1 MSAETLTKTVSG
13 PEANKSV
20 PTVEELDSLVNTPSV
35 ETNLDNR
42 ELSPTASLMR
52 GAVDKI
58 TAMFERRALNKA
70 HSEALKDDQ
79 SRTETLQNEAFD
91 SYADNIS
98 FTQNREQDEKREAR
112 EAKIED
118 AKKMVNKIGR
128 SALTGVTNA
137 GLITLG
143 IGILVGEAAV
153 AKSKDLVETGSLKAM
168 YAVDKAKD
176 LVETG
181 SLQAMYAVDKA
192 KDLAETGS
200 LYAMSATDRAKELAE
215 TGANYVVSTADKA
228 KDMAEA
234 GANYAIDT
242 IDRGIDF
249 AKETVESIRA
259 KLEERAKIAESRREA
274 RRKRWSAFKT
284 SAIGLGREVVDSS
297 KEKGREA
304 LGRANAVRAAG
315 SAAMAAAT
323 ATYNTHLEQNSL

>member
-1 MSAETLTKTVSG
+1 MSAETLKPV
-13 PEANKSV
+13 V
-20 PTVEELDSLVNTPSV
+20 PTVEQLDNMVNTPSV
-35 ETNLDNR
+35 EANVDNR

-52 GAVDKI
+52 GAVDKVA
-58 TAMFERRALNKA
+58 AMFERRALNKA
-70 HSEALKDDQ
+70 HGEALKEDR

-91 SYADNIS
+91 SYSENID
-98 FTQNREQDEKREAR
+98 FTMNREQNEKREAR

-143 IGILVGEAAV
+143 IGILAGEATVKKTKELA
-153 AKSKDLVETGSLKAM
+153 ETGANYATSAADKAKELAEAGAN
-168 YAVDKAKD
+168 YAASTADKVADKAKD

-181 SLQAMYAVDKA
+181 SLYAMSAADRA
-192 KDLAETGS
+192 KDLAES
-200 LYAMSATDRAKELAE
+200 
-215 TGANYVVSTADKA
+215 
-228 KDMAEA
+228 

-274 RRKRWSAFKT
+274 RRAKWSALKA
-284 SAIGLGREVVDSS
+284 SLIGRGREVVDTS

-304 LGRANAVRAAG
+304 LGRAHAARAAG
-315 SAAMAAAT
+315 SAALAAVASAKNAAT
-323 ATYNTHLEQNSL
+323 STYNSHLEQNRL